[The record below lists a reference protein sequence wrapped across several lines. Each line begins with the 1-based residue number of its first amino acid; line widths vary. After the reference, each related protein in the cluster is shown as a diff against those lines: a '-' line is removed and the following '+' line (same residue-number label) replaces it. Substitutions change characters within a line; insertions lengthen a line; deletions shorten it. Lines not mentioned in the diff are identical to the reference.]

1 MQEQAIVIAVIGV
14 LGIGA
19 QWLAWRSNRP
29 AIVLMLGA
37 GFLAGPILG
46 LFDPEHAFGALLE
59 PMVAIG
65 VALILFEG
73 GLSLNFRELRHTS
86 DAVWRLATVGVAL
99 GWLFGA
105 LAAHAIAGLVWP
117 VAVLFGGILVVTGPT
132 VVMPLLRQATVQ
144 ARPASLLKWEAIVN
158 DPTGALCAVI
168 AYEYFRLSATG
179 ATWIEIIPPML
190 LAAALAGVLG
200 YLAARFVAWSYP
212 RGFVPEYLKV
222 PVLFVTVIALFVLS
236 NAIEHEAG
244 LVAVTVMGIALANMN
259 VQSMRSIHPFKETVA
274 ILMVSG
280 IFVLLSASLKWS
292 DLAYLNWRF
301 GLFLLALLFVVR
313 PATVLLTLLGSSIPW
328 RERLFVAWIAPRGI
342 VLVAISG
349 LFALR
354 LSELGYEDGN
364 VLIGLSFAVVV
375 TTVLAHGFTID
386 LAAKLL
392 GIKGETRPGLLLVGS
407 TPWTIALA
415 ELMRELKTPVMIVD
429 LSWQRLTRAR
439 RKDLPHYHGEILN
452 EATEHNLDLSPY
464 QALVAATENEAYNTL
479 VCSEFAYEIGRDAV
493 YQLGE
498 PGDHNDHQAL
508 PDTLRGRALFQSGYG
523 VDEITERLEQGW
535 QLRKTKLSESFKFD
549 DAKDVLPQAANML
562 MLLKG
567 DGRMQFFT
575 HAARPDPGPGDTVI
589 SFAPPKDRSSSKRE
603 KAATKGMKV
612 LPALLAF
619 MVLAGCDDSRQDTA
633 VTAPQPPAPAPTS
646 IMRPDMVVPEPIVEP
661 VAPVNVTIGFGD
673 ASAELSDEAI
683 GKLEEILA
691 NPQLAEGAELYIGA
705 HSDSAGSDTVNMKVS
720 RERGEIVRDWFAE
733 QGIAAERITLVPFG
747 EQNPVQPN
755 ALPDGSPNEEGR
767 RANRRVEVRVLVAP
781 TAPALAREPTLAEE
795 LVNQLSGDSAPSQ
808 AGDGDQGAVR

>member
-1 MQEQAIVIAVIGV
+1 MQEQAIVIAIVGV

-19 QWLAWRSNRP
+19 QWLAWRTNRP
-29 AIVLMLGA
+29 AIVLMLAA

-46 LFDPEHAFGALLE
+46 IFDPEHAFGELLE

-73 GLSLNFRELRHTS
+73 GLSLNFAELRHTS
-86 DAVWRLATVGVAL
+86 NAVWRLATIGVAI
-99 GWLFGA
+99 GWLLGA

-132 VVMPLLRQATVQ
+132 VVIPLLRQATVQ
-144 ARPASLLKWEAIVN
+144 PRPASLLKWEAIVN

-179 ATWIEIIPPML
+179 ATWIEIIPPLL
-190 LAAALAGVLG
+190 LAAALAGVMG

-212 RGFVPEYLKV
+212 RGYVPEYLKV
-222 PVLFVTVIALFVLS
+222 PVLFVTVIALFVAS

-259 VQSMRSIHPFKETVA
+259 VQSMRSIHPFKETIA

-280 IFVLLSASLKWS
+280 IFILLSASLKWS

-301 GLFLLALLFVVR
+301 GLFLLALLFIVR

-328 RERLFVAWIAPRGI
+328 KERLFVAWIAPRGI

-354 LSELGYEDGN
+354 LTELGYEDGN

-375 TTVLAHGFTID
+375 ATVLAHGFTID
-386 LAAKLL
+386 IAAKLL
-392 GIKGETRPGLLLVGS
+392 GVTGETRPGLLLVGS
-407 TPWTIALA
+407 TPWTVALA
-415 ELMRELKTPVMIVD
+415 ELMRELKTPVIIVD
-429 LSWQRLTRAR
+429 SSWQRLTRTR
-439 RKDLPHYHGEILN
+439 RKDLPYYYGEILN

-498 PGDHNDHQAL
+498 PGDDDDRQAM
-508 PDTLRGRALFQSGYG
+508 PETLRGRALFQSGYG

-535 QLRKTKLSESFKFD
+535 ELRKTKLSENFKFD
-549 DAKDVLPQAANML
+549 DAKDVLPQSANML

-575 HAARPDPGPGDTVI
+575 HAARPNPSPGDIVI
-589 SFAPPKDRSSSKRE
+589 SFAPAKDRTGPKGE
-603 KAATKGMKV
+603 KAAAKSMKM
-612 LPALLAF
+612 LPVLLAF
-619 MVLAGCDDSRQDTA
+619 MMLAGCNDTQQNPA
-633 VTAPQPPAPAPTS
+633 VTTSPSPSPMPAPTS
-646 IMRPDMVVPEPIVEP
+646 IMRPDMV
-661 VAPVNVTIGFGD
+661 APVPSPVPLPPLNTTVRFD
-673 ASAELSDEAI
+673 EASAELSAAAI
-683 GKLEEILA
+683 GKLEKIRASL
-691 NPQLAEGAELYIGA
+691 QIAEGAELYIGA
-705 HSDSAGSDTVNMKVS
+705 HTDSAGTDAANLAVS
-720 RERGEIVRDWFAE
+720 RERGELVRDWFVE
-733 QGIAAERITLVPFG
+733 KGIAAPRITMVAFG
-747 EQNPVQPN
+747 EQNPVEPN

-767 RANRRVEVRVLVAP
+767 RANRRVEVRVLAP
-781 TAPALAREPTLAEE
+781 PEDAAPARETTLAED
-795 LVNQLSGDSAPSQ
+795 LVAE
-808 AGDGDQGAVR
+808 